1 MRTRLIIAATLAVAA
16 AAGTVPA
23 LASSTSPVPPAC
35 VVANGPNGATLQV
48 GYAPDGPS
56 DCVVLV

>member
-1 MRTRLIIAATLAVAA
+1 MRTRLIIAAGLAAVA

-23 LASSTSPVPPAC
+23 LASPTSPIPPAC
-35 VVANGPNGATLQV
+35 VVAHGPSGADLQV
-48 GYAPDGPS
+48 GYAPNGPS